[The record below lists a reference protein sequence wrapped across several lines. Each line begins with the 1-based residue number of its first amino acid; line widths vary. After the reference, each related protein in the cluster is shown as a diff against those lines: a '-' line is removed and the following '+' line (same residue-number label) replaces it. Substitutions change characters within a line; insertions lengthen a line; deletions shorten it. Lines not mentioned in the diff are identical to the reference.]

1 MPEGKGPIS
10 PLFERLL
17 TMGFAHM
24 APGRPVA
31 VLTTTSEEDQPRFE
45 LPSSWRAA
53 QGASRQELSVSATRL
68 LAQGP
73 LLLVPPWQRHTG
85 TGGRAKRNASHFAY
99 DEVLGACRPANA
111 DSVLVVLTPAELWTS
126 ESPRAAQLRATLAD
140 HWDTLAVLYGTGVI
154 PQIHQS
160 VIVAAAFLKAR
171 QTSRPP
177 MKIFRVPH
185 TDEGASVEKD
195 FEVLLQRGGGSTR
208 WGYVVRQVPPTEE
221 SLDFDRHHPDVVS
234 QRADLAGFG
243 RLTTLGELYE
253 AVPRIN
259 MAADSQWISTEEQP
273 GAVRLLGGRDVL
285 RGGSIALPADESYWV
300 KAPPGCLLQSG
311 DLIVR
316 EIHGW
321 NDPPGLIVAEVT
333 EQDLPA
339 APAHTTIAL
348 RPRATTT
355 PQQIRL
361 VAQFL
366 RTPLADRL
374 VGRSSV
380 HITMKRMLGLPVPQP
395 DDVLTAALDDL
406 DAARH
411 RLETWRNDAET
422 LLESAFTSKTA
433 MQARDRIIA
442 QGRGLR
448 LRVEAATLLD
458 DLGHTVRTRF
468 PYPVAYRWR
477 ESEARISAGD
487 QQAAYSAV
495 LEAAE
500 ILLCYSALLALAL
513 AWEAGIPLGSTTA
526 IKEKLLSGRS
536 GPGFGDWVAV
546 LEEVAGSRKLRA
558 LPHQHPIHGIRSLL
572 AGEEAADA
580 RQRLSVRRN
589 DDAHLRRLDP
599 IDLPPA
605 VTEAFADLT
614 LLIERSRFL
623 ADLPLVH
630 VTAIQWDSL
639 AQTAQVHYRELMGDH
654 PVVPTKTA
662 TLPRNDL
669 EIGSLY
675 LWDSMHDLHLL
686 RPFLTG
692 LVCRVCRTWS
702 TFHADLVP
710 KDRVLLKSLE
720 HGHVHPQPADTASAL
735 ATVGLL

>member
-208 WGYVVRQVPPTEE
+208 WGYVVRQLPPTEE

-243 RLTTLGELYE
+243 SLTTLGELYE
-253 AVPRIN
+253 VVPRIN
-259 MAADSQWISTEEQP
+259 MAADSKWISTEEQP

-348 RPRATTT
+348 RSCC
-355 PQQIRL
+355 L
-361 VAQFL
+361 FGC
-366 RTPLADRL
+366 DRC
-374 VGRSSV
+374 V
-380 HITMKRMLGLPVPQP
+380 
-395 DDVLTAALDDL
+395 
-406 DAARH
+406 
-411 RLETWRNDAET
+411 
-422 LLESAFTSKTA
+422 SA
-433 MQARDRIIA
+433 
-442 QGRGLR
+442 GRG
-448 LRVEAATLLD
+448 
-458 DLGHTVRTRF
+458 
-468 PYPVAYRWR
+468 
-477 ESEARISAGD
+477 
-487 QQAAYSAV
+487 
-495 LEAAE
+495 
-500 ILLCYSALLALAL
+500 
-513 AWEAGIPLGSTTA
+513 
-526 IKEKLLSGRS
+526 
-536 GPGFGDWVAV
+536 
-546 LEEVAGSRKLRA
+546 
-558 LPHQHPIHGIRSLL
+558 
-572 AGEEAADA
+572 
-580 RQRLSVRRN
+580 
-589 DDAHLRRLDP
+589 
-599 IDLPPA
+599 
-605 VTEAFADLT
+605 
-614 LLIERSRFL
+614 
-623 ADLPLVH
+623 
-630 VTAIQWDSL
+630 
-639 AQTAQVHYRELMGDH
+639 
-654 PVVPTKTA
+654 
-662 TLPRNDL
+662 
-669 EIGSLY
+669 
-675 LWDSMHDLHLL
+675 
-686 RPFLTG
+686 
-692 LVCRVCRTWS
+692 
-702 TFHADLVP
+702 
-710 KDRVLLKSLE
+710 
-720 HGHVHPQPADTASAL
+720 
-735 ATVGLL
+735 

>member
-1 MPEGKGPIS
+1 MPERNGPLS
-10 PLFERLL
+10 PSFERLL
-17 TMGFAHM
+17 TMGFAHL
-24 APGRPVA
+24 APGPVT

-53 QGASRQELSVSATRL
+53 QEALWQELSVSATRL
-68 LAQGP
+68 LPQGP
-73 LLLVPPWQRHTG
+73 LLLVPPWQRRIG
-85 TGGRAKRNASHFAY
+85 TAERAKRNASYFAY
-99 DEVLGACRPANA
+99 DDVLGACRPVNA
-111 DSVLVVLTPAELWTS
+111 DSFLAVLTPAELWTS
-126 ESPRAAQLRATLAD
+126 ESPRAAQLRTTLAEY
-140 HWDTLAVLYGTGVI
+140 WDTLAVLYGTGVI

-171 QTSRPP
+171 QESRPP

-208 WGYVVRQVPPTEE
+208 YGYVVRNLPPAEE
-221 SLDFDRHHPDVVS
+221 SLDFDRHHPDVMS
-234 QRADLAGFG
+234 QRADLVGFG
-243 RLTTLGELYE
+243 SITTLGELYE

-285 RGGSIALPADESYWV
+285 RGGSIALPTDESYWV

-316 EIHGW
+316 EIHGR
-321 NDPPGLIVAEVT
+321 NDPLGLIVAEVT

-348 RPRATTT
+348 RARASTS

-380 HITMKRMLGLPVPQP
+380 HITMKRMLKLPVPQP

-433 MQARDRIIA
+433 MQARDRIVA

-513 AWEAGIPLGSTTA
+513 AWEARIPLGSTTA

-546 LEEVAGSRKLRA
+546 LEEAAGSRKLRA

-572 AGEEAADA
+572 ADEDAADA

-639 AQTAQVHYRELMGDH
+639 TQTAQVHYRELMGDH

-669 EIGSLY
+669 ENGSLY